1 MSSQVID
8 NYGQWVLDNFSDT
21 LPGKWKKFPNEI
33 QIQNTLESVKKRN
46 IDVYFV
52 KDKEEALEK
61 IKELIPDNSSVMT
74 GSSTTLYQIGF
85 MRYYLLEKN
94 PWICLG
100 PEIYQEEDQE
110 KRINLQRRSEIADY
124 FIASVNAIAESGQ
137 LVATDAS
144 GSRVSA
150 YPYAAKN
157 IILVAGVQK
166 ITKTLEEAMER
177 IREYVYPLED
187 KRAMKAYGIPS
198 TIGKWVIIEKEK
210 QDHRIKLILVNEEL
224 GF

>member
-1 MSSQVID
+1 MTTQEID
-8 NYGQWVLDNFSDT
+8 NYGQWTLDNFSND
-21 LPGKWKKFPNEI
+21 LPRKWKKFPSEK
-33 QIQNTLESVKKRN
+33 QIQNTIESVKRRN

-61 IKELIPDNSSVMT
+61 IKELIPNNSSVMT

-85 MRYYLLEKN
+85 MRYYLLEEN
-94 PWICLG
+94 PWVCLG
-100 PEIYQEEDQE
+100 PEIYQEENLE
-110 KRINLQRRSEIADY
+110 KRITLQRKSEIADY
-124 FIASVNAIAESGQ
+124 FIASVNAIAETGQ

-150 YPYAAKN
+150 FPYAAKN

-166 ITKTLEEAMER
+166 ITKNLEEAMER
-177 IREYVYPLED
+177 IRKYVYPLED
-187 KRAMKAYGIPS
+187 KRARKAYGNPS
-198 TIGKWVIIEKEK
+198 TIGKWVIIEQEK
-210 QDHRIKLILVNEEL
+210 QNHRIKLVLVNEEL